1 MSKPLAGIRVIE
13 LANFIAGPLCGTLL
27 ADMGADVVKV
37 EPPGGDMSRAT
48 PPIRN
53 GESVSF
59 TALNRNK
66 RSLVLD
72 LKQPDAQ
79 EVMRKLA
86 AKSDVFV
93 EANRPGALEKMG
105 LGAEHLKV
113 VNPRIIYTSVSG
125 FGQTGPDRRRAGVN
139 LIIEAFSGVLSVT
152 GAPGEMPMRP
162 GVQTADVF
170 GALFATYAT
179 LASLVGAGRTGEGR
193 IADVSLVEASIAAA
207 AWEAAEYL
215 ETGQVPQPMG
225 NRHRLTAPY
234 QLFETSDQRYVAIG
248 TPNNI
253 LFQKFMQVIGLGTH
267 LGVRVV
273 SRFGG
278 RPAVAAG
285 FGLAAVGAVLLAQ
298 VPASGNA
305 LTAVL
310 PGFLISGL
318 GLGATFVT
326 ATTTAMAHVG
336 PHDAGTTSGLVNTGH
351 ELGAT
356 LGIAF
361 VSTLAAQSLQG
372 GGDTVSGFGAAFTA
386 TAIAAAVA
394 AVGATLLV
402 PAGRP
407 PATDGPVFAH

>member
-72 LKQPDAQ
+72 LKLPDAQ
-79 EVMRKLA
+79 AVLRKLA
-86 AKSDVFV
+86 AKSDVFL

-105 LGAEHLKV
+105 LGPDQLKA
-113 VNPRIIYTSVSG
+113 VNPKLIYTSVSG
-125 FGQTGPDRRRAGVN
+125 FGQTGPDSRRAGVN

-152 GAPGEMPMRP
+152 GEPGKMPIRP

-193 IADVSLVEASIAAA
+193 VADVSLVEASIAAA

-215 ETGQVPQPMG
+215 ETNKVPQPMG
-225 NRHRLTAPY
+225 HQHRLTAPY
-234 QLFETSDQRYVAIG
+234 QVFETSDKRYVAIG
-248 TPNNI
+248 TPNNM
-253 LFQKFMQVIGLGTH
+253 LFQKFMQAIGLGEH
-267 LGVRVV
+267 SADPRFAAYANRKINEKPLLALVEPAIRKMSAGELEAALMEAGVPCARVNNFQEVFEHPQMKARGVVQEVEHPRLGAMKVTRNPVLLDHD
-273 SRFGG
+273 GPDIA
-278 RPAVAAG
+278 RPAPMLGEHSQQILAELGYDAAAIQK
-285 FGLAAVGAVLLAQ
+285 LIL
-298 VPASGNA
+298 SGVTKIA
-305 LTAVL
+305 TA
-310 PGFLISGL
+310 PQPK
-318 GLGATFVT
+318 VT
-326 ATTTAMAHVG
+326 AA
-336 PHDAGTTSGLVNTGH
+336 
-351 ELGAT
+351 E
-356 LGIAF
+356 
-361 VSTLAAQSLQG
+361 
-372 GGDTVSGFGAAFTA
+372 
-386 TAIAAAVA
+386 
-394 AVGATLLV
+394 
-402 PAGRP
+402 
-407 PATDGPVFAH
+407 

>member
-105 LGAEHLKV
+105 LGAEHLKA
-113 VNPRIIYTSVSG
+113 VNPKIIYTSVSG

-234 QLFETSDQRYVAIG
+234 QLFETSDRRYVAIG
-248 TPNNI
+248 MPNNM
-253 LFQKFMQVIGLGTH
+253 LFQKFMQV
-267 LGVRVV
+267 V
-273 SRFGG
+273 
-278 RPAVAAG
+278 
-285 FGLAAVGAVLLAQ
+285 
-298 VPASGNA
+298 
-305 LTAVL
+305 
-310 PGFLISGL
+310 
-318 GLGATFVT
+318 GLGASLADPRFATYANRKANEDALLAIVEPAILKMTSADLEAALMDVGVPCARVNNFQEVFEHPQIVARGVVEEIEHPRLGTMKVTRNPVLLDHDGPDIARPAPMLGEHSEEILRELGYDAAAIGKFAAAGVTKLATLSQPKVT
-326 ATTTAMAHVG
+326 AA
-336 PHDAGTTSGLVNTGH
+336 
-351 ELGAT
+351 E
-356 LGIAF
+356 
-361 VSTLAAQSLQG
+361 
-372 GGDTVSGFGAAFTA
+372 
-386 TAIAAAVA
+386 
-394 AVGATLLV
+394 
-402 PAGRP
+402 
-407 PATDGPVFAH
+407 